1 MNAALDGLVV
11 RRARILDAP
20 LLAAL
25 ELACFALPWS
35 ETQLAAELRGPGALC
50 LIAAA
55 PMREGREDPDGHAIG
70 YAFFRQVA
78 GEAELLRLAVLP
90 GARRRGLAQRL
101 LRAGLRELHAAGCT
115 AAFLEVSERNEP
127 AVRLYEREGWRG
139 DGRRPGYYPDG
150 SAALLYRRE
159 P

>member
-1 MNAALDGLVV
+1 MTGALDGPLV
-11 RRARILDAP
+11 RRARIHDAP

-25 ELACFALPWS
+25 ERACFAPPWS
-35 ETQLAAELRGPGALC
+35 EAQLAAELRAPGALG
-50 LIAAA
+50 LIAGAPAGATDEDQDGRAA
-55 PMREGREDPDGHAIG
+55 A
-70 YAFFRQVA
+70 YALFRHVA

-90 GARRRGLAQRL
+90 AERRRGVARRL
-101 LRAGLRELHAAGCT
+101 LCAGLRELRAASCT
-115 AAFLEVSERNEP
+115 AAFLEVSEHNEA
-127 AVRLYEREGWRG
+127 AVRLYEREGWRL

>member
-1 MNAALDGLVV
+1 MSGQPDAPVA
-11 RRARILDAP
+11 RRARIHDAP

-25 ELACFALPWS
+25 ERACFTQPWS
-35 ETQLAAELRGPGALC
+35 EAQLAAELRAKGALGLIAGASPGATDEDQDGG
-50 LIAAA
+50 AA
-55 PMREGREDPDGHAIG
+55 G
-70 YAFFRQVA
+70 YALFRHVA

-90 GARRRGLAQRL
+90 AQRRRGLAQRL
-101 LRAGLRELHAAGCT
+101 LCAGLRELRAAECT
-115 AAFLEVSERNEP
+115 AAFLEVSEANEA
-127 AVRLYEREGWRG
+127 AVALYEREGWRR